1 MCLVAS
7 RAKYLSQSIDRYGR
21 EQEQWKEEHNMA
33 ELCFALREFATDA
46 INDYERIC
54 RLDEYWFLESLSS
67 FNKEDFDT
75 TVRELFE
82 AWHSYSVVTLRIF
95 SGIKSDYVDRGFDVN
110 PFSQLEA
117 LNAECTALLNPQDV
131 ETDLA
136 DIALAQYH
144 QGETLELIEM

>member
-54 RLDEYWFLESLSS
+54 RLDEHCFLESLSS
-67 FNKEDFDT
+67 FNKDVNA
-75 TVRELFE
+75 TVRELF
-82 AWHSYSVVTLRIF
+82 ASWHSCSVVTLKMF